1 MFFAAPPALPPP
13 EEPPRARLG
22 QKNPKSGSAGTV
34 GSQKL
39 VFLPLSPQN
48 GPLQGW
54 KGRGSFGFGC
64 FPPPKKTPKLLKL
77 PQNALLVG
85 PAPKLGIETKTRVF
99 SPPKKV
105 LSQRF
110 RVVPGEGEEL
120 LYRFSR
126 IFPQSKGMEEQMCGV
141 GGWVLSL
148 SPPHSDSAKTALIRP
163 KMDNLLQ
170 KKQKG
175 FKTRNSPKIRKV
187 SQQSK
192 YRRGPGTRRPQNP
205 PFSAQSCEGGA

>member
-1 MFFAAPPALPPP
+1 MGLAA
-13 EEPPRARLG
+13 
-22 QKNPKSGSAGTV
+22 
-34 GSQKL
+34 
-39 VFLPLSPQN
+39 
-48 GPLQGW
+48 
-54 KGRGSFGFGC
+54 
-64 FPPPKKTPKLLKL
+64 FPPQKKTPKLLKL
-77 PQNALLVG
+77 LQNALLVG
-85 PAPKLGIETKTRVF
+85 PAPKLGIETKPRVF
-99 SPPKKV
+99 PPKKV

-120 LYRFSR
+120 LYRFPR
-126 IFPQSKGMEEQMCGV
+126 IFPQSKGMEEQVWGM

-170 KKQKG
+170 KTKRLK
-175 FKTRNSPKIRKV
+175 KLEIPPKIRKV

-205 PFSAQSCEGGA
+205 PFSARAARGARDGPQTPFQS